1 VAPSLGVVESPV
13 DDETKRKE
21 AELRWL
27 LGQVSTQGG
36 RDKKEG

>member
-13 DDETKRKE
+13 DDKTKRKE

-27 LGQVSTQGG
+27 LGQVS
-36 RDKKEG
+36 RDEGKKRRDE